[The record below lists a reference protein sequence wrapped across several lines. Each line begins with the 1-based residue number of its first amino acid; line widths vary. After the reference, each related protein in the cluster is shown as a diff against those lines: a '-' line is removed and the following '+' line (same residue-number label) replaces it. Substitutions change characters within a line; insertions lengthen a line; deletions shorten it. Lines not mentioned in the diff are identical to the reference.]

1 MDADVETDTEVL
13 GKERAHSITFKY
25 HLSLKEVTLWDTRV
39 NLLGLDDHDWLI
51 LKVVVNED
59 RVNSEIFKTAFN
71 DWFFEVA
78 EEAEN
83 LFVELNKGGFKLFV
97 NVAANVVHVLGLG
110 EWLAGVGLLGTEVG
124 CWGVG
129 HRVKWHFDILTVSV
143 FFKLDVAHFLV
154 RDNSWIVCGHVSR
167 EFWEVGSHI
176 VCSMNAGDWMQDWL
190 QVEKVNEYFITI

>member
-83 LFVELNKGGFKLFV
+83 LYN
-97 NVAANVVHVLGLG
+97 N
-110 EWLAGVGLLGTEVG
+110 
-124 CWGVG
+124 
-129 HRVKWHFDILTVSV
+129 
-143 FFKLDVAHFLV
+143 
-154 RDNSWIVCGHVSR
+154 
-167 EFWEVGSHI
+167 
-176 VCSMNAGDWMQDWL
+176 
-190 QVEKVNEYFITI
+190 